1 MNKYLDEFQLTEEQ
15 YKLLDK
21 YYELLIEK
29 NKVVN
34 LTRVTDYEEVYIKHY
49 YDSMLLYKCLDSFN
63 NLIDVGSG
71 AGFPGMVL
79 GICRPSDK
87 ITLLEPTTK
96 RANFL
101 SDTINALGLTNVS
114 VINERAENLK
124 NYSYQFAT
132 ARAVAQL
139 NILLELVIPL
149 LKVGG
154 KFFCLKGSNF
164 QEELDNSK
172 NAIKELNIKVENI
185 YEFELPNNLGTR
197 AIIVFEKL
205 KPTKHIYPRRYAN
218 ILKKPL

>member
-79 GICRPSDK
+79 GICRPNDK

>member
-79 GICRPSDK
+79 GICRPNDK

-101 SDTINALGLTNVS
+101 SDTINTLALTNVS

-124 NYSYQFAT
+124 NFSYQFAT

>member
-1 MNKYLDEFQLTEEQ
+1 MNKYLEEFNLSEEQ
-15 YKLLDK
+15 YKLLDT
-21 YYELLIEK
+21 YYNLLIEK
-29 NKVVN
+29 NKVIN

-49 YDSMLLYKCLDSFN
+49 FDSMLLFRCLDSFD
-63 NLIDVGSG
+63 NLVDVGSG

-79 GICRPSDK
+79 GICRPDDR

-101 SDTINALGLTNVS
+101 NDTILNLGLKNVK
-114 VINERAENLK
+114 VINDRAENLK
-124 NYSYQFAT
+124 NPNYKYAT

-149 LKVGG
+149 LQVGG
-154 KFFCLKGSNF
+154 KFYCLKGSNF
-164 QEELDNSK
+164 QEELDNSS
-172 NAIKELNIKVENI
+172 NAIKELNVKVEHI
-185 YEFELPNNLGTR
+185 YEFELPNNMGTR

-205 KPTKHIYPRRYAN
+205 KPTKKIYPRRYAN

>member
-1 MNKYLDEFQLTEEQ
+1 MNKYLEEFNLTEEQ
-15 YKLLDK
+15 YKLLDE
-21 YYELLIEK
+21 YYNLLIEK
-29 NKVVN
+29 NKVIN

-49 YDSMLLYKCLDSFN
+49 FDSMLLYRCLDSFN

-79 GICRPSDK
+79 GICRPNDH

-101 SDTINALGLTNVS
+101 RDTISFLGLKNVD

-124 NYSYQFAT
+124 DKKYKFAT

-149 LKVGG
+149 LQVGG
-154 KFFCLKGSNF
+154 KFFCLKGSNY

-185 YEFELPNNLGTR
+185 YEFNLPNDLGTR
-197 AIIVFEKL
+197 AIIVFEKI

>member
-1 MNKYLDEFQLTEEQ
+1 MNKYLDEFQLTEEK

-49 YDSMLLYKCLDSFN
+49 YDSMLLYKCLDSFD

-79 GICRPSDK
+79 GICRPNDK

-101 SDTINALGLTNVS
+101 SDTISELGLDNVN

-124 NYSYQFAT
+124 NSNYQFAT

-172 NAIKELNIKVENI
+172 NAIKELSIKVENI

-197 AIIVFEKL
+197 AIIVFEKI
-205 KPTKHIYPRRYAN
+205 KPTKHVYPRRYAN

>member
-79 GICRPSDK
+79 GICCPSDK

>member
-1 MNKYLDEFQLTEEQ
+1 MNRVLDDFNITEEQ
-15 YKLLDK
+15 YKLLDQ
-21 YYELLIEK
+21 YFELLVET
-29 NKVVN
+29 NKVFN
-34 LTRVTDYEEVYIKHY
+34 LTRVTEYEEVYIKHY
-49 YDSMLLYKCLDSFN
+49 YDSMLLFKCLDSFD

-79 GICRPSDK
+79 GICRPNDH

-101 SDTINALGLTNVS
+101 KETSTKLGLKNVK
-114 VINERAENLK
+114 VINDRAENLK
-124 NYSYQFAT
+124 DTHYKYAT

-149 LKVGG
+149 LEVGG

-164 QEELDNSK
+164 HEELENSK
-172 NAIKELNIKVENI
+172 NAIKELNVNVEKI
-185 YEFELPNNLGTR
+185 FEFNLPNGLGTR
-197 AIIVFEKL
+197 AIIVFK
-205 KPTKHIYPRRYAN
+205 KNKSTKHVYPRRYAN

>member
-79 GICRPSDK
+79 GICRPNDK

-124 NYSYQFAT
+124 NFSYQFAT